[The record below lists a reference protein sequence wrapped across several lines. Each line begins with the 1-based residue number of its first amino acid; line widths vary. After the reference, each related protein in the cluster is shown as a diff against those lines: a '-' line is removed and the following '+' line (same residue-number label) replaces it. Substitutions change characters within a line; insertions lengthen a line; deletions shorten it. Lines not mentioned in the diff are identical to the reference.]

1 MLKKIVVFFMCLVF
15 GSVFISGAQAAE
27 AKKITLRLVTP
38 FAKNSPEHEG
48 LWIFVGEVEKKL
60 GDRIEI
66 KYLGGSEVMPA
77 FQQFEMMG
85 KGAFDI
91 GDLPGNYAEN
101 FVTIAPTLHLSR
113 LKPWEERS
121 SGVYDILRQEFEKK
135 LNLVYMGKHAGKG
148 YLYQLY
154 GNFEVKT
161 LQDFKGK
168 TLRVAPVNVPH
179 VKALGAGTTSI
190 PPGEIYTAMERKTVD
205 GFGWP
210 TLGVVVAGWAQ
221 VTKYRYDPG
230 FYPVGMGIFING
242 DAWKKIPKDLQDEL
256 VKIMQDSEK
265 AAYDKLGGLVVKE
278 TKGIQEKG
286 MKILTLPDAEAKKF
300 VDLAF
305 DEAWKD
311 VIKKDAQLGQKM
323 KDLTAPKN

>member
-1 MLKKIVVFFMCLVF
+1 MKKALVLVVCLAVL
-15 GSVFISGAQAAE
+15 SLSAAAVMAAE
-27 AKKITLRLVTP
+27 AKAAKITLRLVTP

-48 LWIFVGEVEKKL
+48 LWSFVDEVNKKL
-60 GDRIEI
+60 AGRVEI
-66 KYLGGSEVMPA
+66 KYLGGSEVIPA

-85 KGAFDI
+85 KGAFEI
-91 GDLPGNYAEN
+91 GHLPGNYAEN
-101 FVTIAPTLHLSR
+101 FVPIAPTLHLSR
-113 LKPWEERS
+113 LKPWEERTN
-121 SGVYDILRQEFEKK
+121 GVYDTLRQEFEKK
-135 LNLVYMGKHAGKG
+135 LNVVYLGKHSGKG

-161 LQDFKGK
+161 LDDFKGK
-168 TLRVAPVNVPH
+168 TIRVAPVNVPH

-230 FYPVGMGIFING
+230 FYPVGMGLFING
-242 DAWKKIPKDLQDEL
+242 DVWKKMPKDLQDEL
-256 VKIMQDSEK
+256 SKAMQDSEK
-265 AAYDKLGGLVVKE
+265 SAYEKIGLLVEQE
-278 TKGIQEKG
+278 TKAIQEKG
-286 MKILTLPDAEAKKF
+286 MKVLTLPPAEAKKF

-305 DEAWKD
+305 DEAWKA
-311 VIKKDAQLGQKM
+311 VIAKDAQLGQKM
-323 KDLTAPKN
+323 KDLTTPK